1 MIKRGDVY
9 WADLQPTVG
18 SEQGGV
24 RPVMILQNDKGN
36 YFSSTVIIAPMT
48 AKTGKHNLPIHVTV
62 YAGEAGIG
70 RTSMVL
76 LEQIRVLDKSRLG
89 EYIGHLEAG
98 RMKDVEYAMAV
109 SLRLFDDSGI
119 EEEFGREQ
127 VEYEQFLHM

>member
-24 RPVMILQNDKGN
+24 RPVMILQNDRGN

-48 AKTGKHNLPIHVTV
+48 ARTGKHNLPIHATV
-62 YAGEAGIG
+62 YAGEAGIE
-70 RTSMVL
+70 RKSVVL
-76 LEQIRVLDKSRLG
+76 MEQIRVLDKSRLG
-89 EYIGHLEAG
+89 EYIGHLEAE

-109 SLRLFDDSGI
+109 SLGLFDDTGL
-119 EEEFGREQ
+119 EEEFDREQ
-127 VEYEQFLHM
+127 EEYEQLLHM